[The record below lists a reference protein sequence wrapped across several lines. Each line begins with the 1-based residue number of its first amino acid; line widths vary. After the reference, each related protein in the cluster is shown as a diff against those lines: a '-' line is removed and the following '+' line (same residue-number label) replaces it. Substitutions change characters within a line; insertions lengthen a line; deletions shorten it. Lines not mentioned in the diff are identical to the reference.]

1 MILTKEK
8 LKSIDIDIDLLIN
21 QKLAGANIKAVLFIV
36 PTNRKSRHLKKQLI
50 SLAPNSSASKI
61 NIETL
66 STLSSKLLSLTKP
79 FHQLSEAA
87 AMVFIKQ
94 ITKQC
99 QFKYLSKYRDEIPP
113 GTIDR
118 IVNLISEYKRNGI
131 KPESLIK
138 ESEKFEPTEMN
149 KAHDIAQI
157 YNKFLDKCS
166 KLNAFEIGD
175 VYNELNLLDENIFK
189 QNAKTIFPEIEL
201 IYVDGFSEFTKPEI
215 SIISKLADSAKLFI
229 SFDYHSDNY
238 QLFAHIEK
246 CFNLLTEAGFN
257 TIQDNREEESK
268 FQLLLKENLFQN
280 SAGNQADHSGWIS
293 KIVGRSREEEVE
305 LIGKKIKQVL
315 NDTKVQPHEIC
326 VSFNLVSEYSTYV
339 KDIFDKL
346 KIPYNLTDRTPL
358 QNSGPITAIINFLE
372 IAENDYYYKNIFRA
386 INSGFLNLDEV
397 SVSNLLKVASDLKIV
412 SGKENWKLRIKDE
425 LNSLLKQKSEYENAG
440 QIFILKKALQDIITI
455 EKLLRKFE
463 KPLTLSEFKWK
474 IQEFIL
480 ESKLH
485 LKLLSIPGDTETY
498 VRSVTEFLSTIN
510 ELLDLQIEEF
520 GIEKKFPLVFF
531 MEQIRTAC
539 SWARYNVKEK
549 SNYGVL
555 VTSIEEIRGLNF
567 DYLFIGG
574 LCDGLFPTKYNPEI
588 FSAGTFRK
596 KSFEHLNQER
606 FMFYKTVCSSRKKM
620 FLSYHVSNNG
630 RETIPSSFIR
640 DLDKLIVTKNI
651 SIDEFTDGIF
661 SDEELQKGYVNSNL
675 DEIDNQLSQS
685 VKNNIKNSIEIGV
698 NKKKDYFGGSSFN
711 GDILAKDD
719 LTISNEEAEMIEKKL
734 SSFVHNQ
741 YSISQL
747 EIFAKCPFKFFAERI
762 LGIETFED
770 PSEDVEAVEMGR
782 FLHSILFEFYS
793 TLRNERIVLQQCSE
807 NDFVKAK
814 KLIFEIADRQLHDL
828 VIESPLNFYER
839 EKILGLDGNEKESIL
854 YRFLE
859 NERIAE
865 KDFIPNF
872 FEVEFGRLRNDE
884 SDAELNS
891 SESINIGGFSLRG
904 KIDRIEINDDNSMFN
919 IVDYKLSGVKPS
931 FNDLKDGVSLQ
942 LPLYL
947 HAAAELL
954 LRKFNRKFSP
964 NEMFIYS
971 LKYSADDFGKK
982 KISLGSKKETKFNS
996 IDELIAN
1003 TIELIKKQIE
1013 SISMGKFTLSKL
1025 EDRENKV
1032 CRFCQ
1037 FRLICRIDG
1046 MPG

>member
-8 LKSIDIDIDLLIN
+8 LKSSDIDIDLLIN

-189 QNAKTIFPEIEL
+189 QNAKTIFPEIEF
-201 IYVDGFSEFTKPEI
+201 IFVDGFSEFTKPEI

-440 QIFILKKALQDIITI
+440 QIFILPA
-455 EKLLRKFE
+455 
-463 KPLTLSEFKWK
+463 
-474 IQEFIL
+474 
-480 ESKLH
+480 
-485 LKLLSIPGDTETY
+485 
-498 VRSVTEFLSTIN
+498 
-510 ELLDLQIEEF
+510 
-520 GIEKKFPLVFF
+520 
-531 MEQIRTAC
+531 
-539 SWARYNVKEK
+539 
-549 SNYGVL
+549 
-555 VTSIEEIRGLNF
+555 
-567 DYLFIGG
+567 
-574 LCDGLFPTKYNPEI
+574 
-588 FSAGTFRK
+588 SAFAASASGP
-596 KSFEHLNQER
+596 
-606 FMFYKTVCSSRKKM
+606 
-620 FLSYHVSNNG
+620 VS
-630 RETIPSSFIR
+630 
-640 DLDKLIVTKNI
+640 
-651 SIDEFTDGIF
+651 
-661 SDEELQKGYVNSNL
+661 
-675 DEIDNQLSQS
+675 
-685 VKNNIKNSIEIGV
+685 
-698 NKKKDYFGGSSFN
+698 
-711 GDILAKDD
+711 
-719 LTISNEEAEMIEKKL
+719 
-734 SSFVHNQ
+734 
-741 YSISQL
+741 
-747 EIFAKCPFKFFAERI
+747 
-762 LGIETFED
+762 
-770 PSEDVEAVEMGR
+770 
-782 FLHSILFEFYS
+782 
-793 TLRNERIVLQQCSE
+793 
-807 NDFVKAK
+807 
-814 KLIFEIADRQLHDL
+814 
-828 VIESPLNFYER
+828 
-839 EKILGLDGNEKESIL
+839 
-854 YRFLE
+854 
-859 NERIAE
+859 
-865 KDFIPNF
+865 
-872 FEVEFGRLRNDE
+872 
-884 SDAELNS
+884 
-891 SESINIGGFSLRG
+891 
-904 KIDRIEINDDNSMFN
+904 
-919 IVDYKLSGVKPS
+919 
-931 FNDLKDGVSLQ
+931 
-942 LPLYL
+942 
-947 HAAAELL
+947 
-954 LRKFNRKFSP
+954 
-964 NEMFIYS
+964 
-971 LKYSADDFGKK
+971 
-982 KISLGSKKETKFNS
+982 
-996 IDELIAN
+996 
-1003 TIELIKKQIE
+1003 
-1013 SISMGKFTLSKL
+1013 
-1025 EDRENKV
+1025 
-1032 CRFCQ
+1032 
-1037 FRLICRIDG
+1037 
-1046 MPG
+1046 